1 MIYITGFVVN
11 IFALFLLLMAFLCF
25 LRPAL
30 VRNFFDLFAA
40 TKQAHFIE
48 QMIRLVVGLS
58 LIRFAEMMKYSGL
71 FYAFGWLIVVTSL
84 LLIVLPWRWHQKFAQ
99 RVIPVVKKHLKVYG
113 MLSLFLAVMLLYG
126 VWAPD
131 NLLN

>member
-1 MIYITGFVVN
+1 MVYITGFLVN
-11 IFALFLLLMAFLCF
+11 LFALLLLVLGLLCF
-25 LRPAL
+25 LRPTS
-30 VRNFFDLFAA
+30 VQNFFDLFVA
-40 TKQAHFIE
+40 TKKAHFIE

-58 LIRFAEMMKYSGL
+58 LIRFSEMMTYSGL

-113 MLSLFLAVMLLYG
+113 LLSLFLAVMLLYA
-126 VWAPD
+126 VWAPE